1 MRPLVWVS
9 ELYSATPIGRPGM
22 AEMHDS
28 QRHPDDG
35 HEDGMALAS
44 RWLTEH
50 WDAMV
55 ELARQWAAGGAT
67 TPEDIA
73 QEALLAAYERRDRLV
88 DPAGERAWL
97 LAFVKNKGREAV
109 RRTRRRGRRLPE
121 EHADLEAD
129 GNPVGCDE
137 SLRERILN
145 ATAGLPGRQE
155 EIVSLVLD
163 GWPDDEIAATTGL
176 KKGTLRVYKH
186 RAIRKLKELIR

>member
-1 MRPLVWVS
+1 
-9 ELYSATPIGRPGM
+9 M

-28 QRHPDDG
+28 QRHSDDG

-55 ELARQWAAGGAT
+55 ELARQWAAGYAT

-97 LAFVKNKGREAV
+97 LAFVRNKGREAL
-109 RRTRRRGRRLPE
+109 RRTRRRGKKLPE
-121 EHADLEAD
+121 EYADLEAD
-129 GNPVGCDE
+129 GNPVGCDD
-137 SLRERILN
+137 SRRERGPERCCGL
-145 ATAGLPGRQE
+145 ATEAEGDCGSHP
-155 EIVSLVLD
+155 
-163 GWPDDEIAATTGL
+163 
-176 KKGTLRVYKH
+176 
-186 RAIRKLKELIR
+186 